1 MICKK
6 QIHTKLTIH
15 SNITGMLKTFQNFS
29 VTQQIP
35 KGYTRLLEKDLYIR
49 TLLRTLQAGIENNNQ
64 LLKNLSWLLRKNLAS
79 FMRVSTHF
87 LCHILLFLLSAV
99 ANELAFAC
107 YNT

>member
-29 VTQQIP
+29 VTKQIP
-35 KGYTRLLEKDLYIR
+35 KGYTRLLEKDWYKR
-49 TLLRTLQAGIENNNQ
+49 ALLRTLQAGIENANQ

-79 FMRVSTHF
+79 STRVS
-87 LCHILLFLLSAV
+87 
-99 ANELAFAC
+99 AFSVPYIVVLTFGSC
-107 YNT
+107 K